1 MEETMADQDILHGER
16 FLEGARANPG
26 RVAVPRADNEEAL
39 EAVALAVGDGVVR
52 GGTLFGP
59 RDAVESVARQVG
71 LDLSLFDLVPT
82 DSDAEAAAAAV
93 RLVVD
98 GRADFL
104 LKGQLDTKIYLK
116 AVLDKDLGLVPEG
129 NTLTHV
135 TVVGM
140 PGYHKPLLFTDAAIL
155 IAPDLA
161 DKVRMVRNIVDVARR
176 VGVATPK
183 VSLIA
188 AVEKVNPKIPA
199 TIDAAAIAKMAAE
212 GAFPGAL
219 VAGPHDL
226 YIATSAEAARIKGV
240 SDAVAGDAD
249 CLVFPDLNSANV
261 FYKTLQRFVAG
272 AWNAGFVAGAR
283 IPILLPSRA
292 DTARTKR
299 MSILVAAY
307 LAGKAG

>member
-1 MEETMADQDILHGER
+1 MVENDFLHGER
-16 FLEGARANPG
+16 FLQGARANPG

-39 EAVALAVGDGVVR
+39 EAVAMAMKDGVVR
-52 GGTLFGP
+52 GGTLLGD
-59 RDAVESVARQVG
+59 RAAVEAVATRVG
-71 LDLSLFDLVPT
+71 LDLAPFDLLPAT
-82 DSDAEAAAAAV
+82 DDASAAGTAV

-104 LKGQLDTKIYLK
+104 LKGQLDTKVYLK
-116 AVLDKDLGLVPEG
+116 AVLDKDLGLVPDG

-140 PGYHKPLLFTDAAIL
+140 PGYPKPLLFSDAAIL
-155 IAPDLA
+155 IHPDLD
-161 DKVRMVRNIVDVARR
+161 DKVRLVRNLVATARK
-176 VGVATPK
+176 VGVARPK
-183 VSLIA
+183 VSVVA
-188 AVEKVNPKIPA
+188 AVEKVNPKIEA
-199 TIDAAAIAKMAAE
+199 TVHAAEIARMAAE
-212 GAFPGAL
+212 GAFPDAI

-240 SDAVAGDAD
+240 KDEVAGDAD
-249 CLVFPDLNSANV
+249 CLAFPDLNTANV

-272 AWNAGFVAGAR
+272 AWNAGIVAGAR

-307 LAGKAG
+307 LAGRKD

>member
-1 MEETMADQDILHGER
+1 MADHDILHGDQ

-39 EAVALAVGDGVVR
+39 EAVAMAVADGVLR
-52 GGTLFGP
+52 GGTLLG
-59 RDAVESVARQVG
+59 RREAVEAVAHHVG
-71 LDLSLFDLVPT
+71 LDLSRFDIVPIE
-82 DSDAEAAAAAV
+82 DDAAAAAAAV
-93 RLVVD
+93 RLVVNGD
-98 GRADFL
+98 ADFL

-135 TVVGM
+135 TVAGM
-140 PGYHKPLLFTDAAIL
+140 PGYDKPLLFTDAAIL

-161 DKVRMVRNIVDVARR
+161 DKVRMVRNIVDVAHR
-176 VGVATPK
+176 VGIATPK
-183 VSLIA
+183 VSIVA

-199 TIDAAAIAKMAAE
+199 TMDAAAIVRMAAE

-226 YIATSAEAARIKGV
+226 YIATSIEAAHIKGV

-249 CLVFPDLNSANV
+249 CLVFPDLNTANV

-272 AWNAGFVAGAR
+272 AWNAGIVAGAR

-307 LAGKAG
+307 LAGRAR

>member
-1 MEETMADQDILHGER
+1 MADHGILHGDQ
-16 FLEGARANPG
+16 FLKGARANPG

-39 EAVALAVGDGVVR
+39 EAVAMAVADGVLR
-52 GGTLFGP
+52 GGTLLG
-59 RDAVESVARQVG
+59 RREAVEAVAHHVG
-71 LDLSLFDLVPT
+71 LDLSRFDLVPIE
-82 DSDAEAAAAAV
+82 DDAAAAAAAV

-98 GRADFL
+98 GQADFL
-104 LKGQLDTKIYLK
+104 LKGQLDTKIYLR

-135 TVVGM
+135 TVAGM
-140 PGYHKPLLFTDAAIL
+140 PGYDKPLLFTDAAIL

-161 DKVRMVRNIVDVARR
+161 DKVRMVRNIVDVAHR
-176 VGVATPK
+176 VGIATPK
-183 VSLIA
+183 VSIVA

-199 TIDAAAIAKMAAE
+199 TMDAAAIVRMAAE

-226 YIATSAEAARIKGV
+226 YIATSLEAARIKGV

-249 CLVFPDLNSANV
+249 CLVFPDLNTANV

-272 AWNAGFVAGAR
+272 AWNAGIVAGAR

-307 LAGKAG
+307 LAGRAC